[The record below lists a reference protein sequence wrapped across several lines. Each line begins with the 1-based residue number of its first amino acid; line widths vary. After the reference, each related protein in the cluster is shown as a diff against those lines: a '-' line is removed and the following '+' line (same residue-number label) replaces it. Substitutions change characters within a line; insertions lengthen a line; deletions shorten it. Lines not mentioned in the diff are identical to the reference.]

1 MSDTG
6 QVPPVI
12 EEETEPKLEELN
24 KGPSKDEDCKCDTSS
39 SSGSGGGSGDDAN
52 AMGKQ
57 KPTYIV
63 PPIGTKGRFNFLE
76 PFNKV
81 MFNNQE
87 YTVKAIRSLQEMND
101 SEEKP
106 YDNIYAE
113 NELTED
119 KFKSD
124 LDNNVPIIV
133 LKNNGGN
140 YFYVPAT
147 YLKSMPK
154 NDGVK
159 YQQVMMAINLGYL
172 PLDFDYSAAEDI
184 IKNSVKSS
192 LGITSTIETLKTSVV
207 QLVSEEEHNKFKKL
221 LEGNKTEK
229 HGYMFR
235 YNMLLEQNKKLKQ
248 RIKLL
253 NDCIILHIEAGKP
266 IIKQPENEE

>member
-1 MSDTG
+1 MSDTL
-6 QVPPVI
+6 QDSTVT
-12 EEETEPKLEELN
+12 EEETGPKLDELN
-24 KGPSKDEDCKCDTSS
+24 KGPAKDEDCKCDTNT
-39 SSGSGGGSGDDAN
+39 SSGTGEVGGGGSDT
-52 AMGKQ
+52 MGKQ

-63 PPIGTKGRFNFLE
+63 PPIGTKGRFHFLE
-76 PFNKV
+76 PFNKA

-106 YDNIYAE
+106 YDNIYLE

-124 LDNNVPIIV
+124 LDNNIPIIV
-133 LKNNGGN
+133 LKNSGGN

-147 YLKSMPK
+147 YIKSMPK

-172 PLDFDYSAAEDI
+172 PLDFDYSSAADI

-221 LEGNKTEK
+221 LDGNKTEK

-235 YNMLLEQNKKLKQ
+235 YNMLLEQNRKLKQ

-266 IIKQPENEE
+266 IIKQPETEE

>member
-1 MSDTG
+1 M
-6 QVPPVI
+6 
-12 EEETEPKLEELN
+12 EEKEEQTSVENELPKEPTLEELN
-24 KGPSKDEDCKCDTSS
+24 KQPEKNDCNCDTKPSA
-39 SSGSGGGSGDDAN
+39 GEGDSND
-52 AMGKQ
+52 MGKA
-57 KPTYIV
+57 KPVYVV
-63 PPIGTKGRFNFLE
+63 PPIGTKGKFTFLE

-81 MFNNQE
+81 MYNNQE
-87 YTVKAIRSLQEMND
+87 YTVKAIRSLQELSD

-106 YDNIYAE
+106 FENIYME
-113 NELTED
+113 HELTED

-124 LDNNVPIIV
+124 LDNNIPIIV
-133 LKNNGGN
+133 FKNNGGN

-147 YLKSMPK
+147 YLNSMPK

-172 PLDFDYSAAEDI
+172 PLDFDYSVAEDI
-184 IKNSVKSS
+184 IKNSIKAS
-192 LGITSTIETLKTSVV
+192 LGITSTIETLKTSAV
-207 QLVSEEEHNKFKKL
+207 QLVSEDEHNRFKML

-248 RIKLL
+248 RMKLL

-266 IIKQPENEE
+266 IIKQPEFEE